1 MAEVKII
8 ADNTKE
14 IENAIDAAI
23 VKALEAVGIFL
34 EGEAKDE
41 LENSPRRIDT
51 GNLRNSITHK
61 VSEDEVIIGTNSS
74 YGIYVHEGTRRMAPN
89 RFLRNAIERNEDQIV
104 KYIENELNNAVK

>member
-1 MAEVKII
+1 MADVKVIDNSDEYESKLKSAII
-8 ADNTKE
+8 R
-14 IENAIDAAI
+14 
-23 VKALEAVGIFL
+23 ALDTIGGHL

>member
-1 MAEVKII
+1 MNDVRVEDHTDEYK
-8 ADNTKE
+8 
-14 IENAIDAAI
+14 
-23 VKALEAVGIFL
+23 KAMEQAVLKSLEAIGIHL

-89 RFLRNAIERNEDQIV
+89 RFLRNAVERNEDQIASI
-104 KYIENELNNAVK
+104 IERTIKDALK